1 MCTNV
6 SHSVWMHFKHYH
18 HDFVVNDEC
27 YVLNSKFL
35 FPVVLNILTSARMFA
50 SIDTPALTIVC
61 SIF

>member
-1 MCTNV
+1 MSAILFGCILNIIIMI
-6 SHSVWMHFKHYH
+6 S
-18 HDFVVNDEC
+18 VVNDEC

-61 SIF
+61 LIF

>member
-1 MCTNV
+1 MI
-6 SHSVWMHFKHYH
+6 
-18 HDFVVNDEC
+18 FVVNDEC

-61 SIF
+61 LIF

>member
-1 MCTNV
+1 MSAILFGCILNIIIMI
-6 SHSVWMHFKHYH
+6 S
-18 HDFVVNDEC
+18 VVNDEC